1 MLPLGLVYFFEY
13 LINQSVVPIFKYPD
27 VWLVKN
33 NQYQFLQLTYQVGVF
48 LSRSSVNI
56 YQIKSIWALQG
67 KLLSR
72 KKSFFNFFF
81 IKFFLS

>member
-67 KLLSR
+67 KSFCS
-72 KKSFFNFFF
+72 KK
-81 IKFFLS
+81 